1 LPKENYAPKNRLQNK
16 KIEKIALLLPV
27 NRLFLEPTIHYNRY
41 KQQHSKKIVCCSS
54 RERTHNPAKLYQKNT
69 TTGNQVQQL
78 QRVILTLQKNLSS
91 DSENICDAK
100 KPAVV
105 AVLIKKDNS
114 R

>member
-1 LPKENYAPKNRLQNK
+1 MHQRIGFKRRRLK
-16 KIEKIALLLPV
+16 KSHFFYPLTDCFLNQQSITIDINNNTLKKLFVVLLV
-27 NRLFLEPTIHYNRY
+27 REPTILQSYT
-41 KQQHSKKIVCCSS
+41 KKNI
-54 RERTHNPAKLYQKNT
+54 T